1 MAQIQDHLRDLS
13 EIRNLMEQHSKFLSL
28 SGLSGVSAGLVA
40 LLGVGLAWW
49 QLGHPWI
56 FSDTV
61 LVQAAKLEV
70 LLYIA
75 ALVLLAAVSLAVL
88 FSLRLARK
96 RGLPT
101 WNNTAKRL
109 LTSLALPLVVGGAFC
124 AVQLLHGSIIWVPAC
139 MLLFYGL
146 ALLNASKHTIP
157 EIRLLGYCELVLGLA
172 CAAWYEGAL
181 LFWAAGFGVLHV
193 GYGIFMYL
201 KYER

>member
-28 SGLSGVSAGLVA
+28 SGLSGVSAGVVA
-40 LLGVGLAWW
+40 LLGAGLTWW
-49 QLGHPWI
+49 HLGHPWI
-56 FSDTV
+56 F
-61 LVQAAKLEV
+61 AARAAQSGQLQV

-75 ALVLLAAVSLAVL
+75 AGVLLLAVGLAVL
-88 FSLRLARK
+88 FSLRLARQ

-101 WNNTAKRL
+101 WNTSAKRL

-124 AVQLLHGSIIWVPAC
+124 AVQILHGSIIWVPAC

-146 ALLNASKHTIP
+146 ALLNASKHTLP

-181 LFWAAGFGVLHV
+181 LFWAAGFGGLHV

>member
-40 LLGVGLAWW
+40 LLGVGVAWW
-49 QLGHPWI
+49 QLGNPWI
-56 FSDTV
+56 FGPAAAQSD
-61 LVQAAKLEV
+61 QLEV

-75 ALVLLAAVSLAVL
+75 GAVLLLAVGLAVL

-101 WNNTAKRL
+101 WNRSAKRL
-109 LTSLALPLVVGGAFC
+109 LTSLALPLVVGGTFC
-124 AVQLLHGSIIWVPAC
+124 AVQLLHGAVIWVPAC

-146 ALLNASKHTIP
+146 ALLNASKHTIQ
-157 EIRLLGYCELVLGLA
+157 EIRLLGYCELALGLA

>member
-49 QLGHPWI
+49 QLGSPWI
-56 FSDTV
+56 FAANAA
-61 LVQAAKLEV
+61 QAGKLYL

-75 ALVLLAAVSLAVL
+75 AGILLLAVGLAVF

-101 WNNTAKRL
+101 WNTTAKRL
-109 LTSLALPLVVGGAFC
+109 LASLALPLVVGGVFC
-124 AVQLLHGSIIWVPAC
+124 VVQILHGAIIWVPAC

-157 EIRLLGYCELVLGLA
+157 EIRLLGYCELALGLA